1 MSILHCRNSFL
12 QIQTARTTVYSRRPS
27 KCRTSSTT
35 LPMSAET
42 ITNIVFGT
50 IAVIVGIITIWQGYK
65 AWATRRYHHAVKRA
79 DGTIA
84 PNKSI
89 FPLGLLANIDPLD
102 LELARRVFWNNPRTE
117 TGPHSIAP
125 SLKHNY
131 TSDNPIP
138 GGDLFPNCGPP
149 SVAVPKPPCPA
160 AQRPTLPQCLDNQ

>member
-1 MSILHCRNSFL
+1 MSYILHYSTDVRRDYYQHRLRDNCSNSWHHYYLARL
-12 QIQTARTTVYSRRPS
+12 QG
-27 KCRTSSTT
+27 
-35 LPMSAET
+35 M
-42 ITNIVFGT
+42 
-50 IAVIVGIITIWQGYK
+50 
-65 AWATRRYHHAVKRA
+65 ATRRYHHVVKRA

-89 FPLGLLANIDPLD
+89 FPLGLLANIDPLN